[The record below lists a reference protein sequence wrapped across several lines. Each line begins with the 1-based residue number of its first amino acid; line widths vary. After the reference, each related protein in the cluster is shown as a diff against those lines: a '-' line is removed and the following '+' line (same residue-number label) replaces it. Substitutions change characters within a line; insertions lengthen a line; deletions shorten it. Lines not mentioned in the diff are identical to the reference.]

1 MTAPVMNEKGI
12 NPSMTVE
19 DREIDYDIS
28 ARRCVGRFGSLT
40 YYDSI
45 YQSIVD
51 KMYNTR
57 DRIGGIYLDFKVPT
71 SLVNKNINTAL
82 MPGSTRNN
90 GDGFISSYGGKEL
103 MDYILTM
110 IGKYHP
116 FTSEYS
122 MLPNNTQRK
131 SSYPEFRLTS
141 CMGGV
146 LDSGTVDA
154 ECILLGMRQYMESGF
169 LGRSKAAKKL
179 TEWAEPI
186 DVVALNDYF
195 EIRQSRFSGMHK
207 DVLLSDLPLAVCS
220 DAFVRVSA
228 HSKYIQGQINDIS
241 TRLGTCNDKETVKT
255 NHRVRISY
263 DPDDALKLG
272 HFPFDQ
278 NACFGV
284 FQQSSTAPVVIATD
298 EESVVFLVYNDK
310 DEPIGRAWGRVLY
323 DKDGTITNIIF
334 SNVYPNTTGKQRK
347 EVWATMVSLM
357 SVLGL
362 VKGNNPC
369 LSRTDPDDGGWVYF
383 NGDAYQF
390 KTPDS
395 TDYSDWV
402 IDNEGVPKG
411 VCSFIHGTH
420 KCPVSGQKVDNSTM
434 YPVWSSGYCLT
445 LTDAEC
451 QREFTRVNKN
461 LYEKK
466 SKLGVLVELDLEGIT
481 SKALIMDNFVWC
493 DGADLGLGQ
502 RRMSYVKVDLLK
514 WQFEGLLSMLSGSDK
529 VRIAAKDDPINS
541 IYVESESKKSSLLD
555 YINNNYKTIKP

>member
-1 MTAPVMNEKGI
+1 MTAPVMNEKVT

-19 DREIDYDIS
+19 DRKIDYDIS
-28 ARRCVGRFGSLT
+28 TRRCIGRFGGLN

-45 YQSIVD
+45 YQSLVD
-51 KMYNTR
+51 KVSNTR

-71 SLVNKNINTAL
+71 SLVNQNINTSL
-82 MPGSTRNN
+82 MPGNTS
-90 GDGFISSYGGKEL
+90 GGGGFIGSYGGKEL

-122 MLPNNTQRK
+122 MLPNNTQKK

-141 CMGGV
+141 PMGVV
-146 LDSGTVDA
+146 LDSGTVDV
-154 ECILLGMRQYMESGF
+154 ECVLLGMRQYLESGF
-169 LGRSKAAKKL
+169 LGRGKAAKKL

-186 DVVALNDYF
+186 DVPTLNSYL
-195 EIRQSRFSGMHK
+195 EVRQSRFSGMYK

-220 DAFVRVSA
+220 DGFVNVAA
-228 HSKYIQGQINDIS
+228 HSGYITAQMEAIS
-241 TRLGTCNDKETVKT
+241 TRLGTSNGKETVKT

-272 HFPFDQ
+272 HFRFDQ

-284 FQQSSTAPVVIATD
+284 YQQSSTAPVVIATD

-323 DKDGTITNIIF
+323 DSDGTIINIIF
-334 SNVYPNTTGKQRK
+334 SNVYPNTTGKQRN

-357 SVLGL
+357 SVIGL
-362 VKGNNPC
+362 VNGNKPY
-369 LSRTDPDDGGWVYF
+369 LSRTDPDDGGWIYF

-395 TDYSDWV
+395 TEYSDWV
-402 IDNEGVPKG
+402 IDNEAVPKG
-411 VCSFIHGTH
+411 VCSFIPGTH
-420 KCPVSGQKVDNSTM
+420 KCPVSGQEISNATM

-445 LTDAEC
+445 RTDAEC
-451 QREFTRVNKN
+451 QQGFTRVNKN
-461 LYEKK
+461 LYEKR
-466 SKLGVLVELDLEGIT
+466 SKLGVLVELDLEGIS
-481 SKALIMDNFVWC
+481 SKAFITDNFVWC
-493 DGADLGLGQ
+493 DGVDLGLGQ
-502 RRMSYVKVDLLK
+502 RGVPYVKLDLAE
-514 WQFEGLLSMLSGSDK
+514 WQFKYLLSMLPTSDRS
-529 VRIAAKDDPINS
+529 RIAAKDDPINS
-541 IYVESESKKSSLLD
+541 IYVMSESAKSSLVD
-555 YINNNYKTIKP
+555 YIKNNYETSKP